1 MKRSDRIRLDM
12 RSSAGQTAIEYLA
25 LLGIVAVV
33 VGAIAA
39 ATIGGDISRVAH
51 DQVCRIGAAAGG
63 GSGCLMTTMSSGA
76 IIGRRVPTTAP

>member
-51 DQVCRIGAAAGG
+51 DQVCRIGAAAAAA
-63 GSGCLMTTMSSGA
+63 SMTTMSSGV